1 MKCVV
6 LLLLNLIMLI
16 RITSNVDRAEE
27 PFERYSTVCSECRN
41 KILKV
46 FPKIEDDF
54 FLKVLYNSKGY
65 LFFKINI
72 GDYYKILFLEI

>member
-16 RITSNVDRAEE
+16 RITSNVDSAEE

-54 FLKVLYNSKGY
+54 FLKVLFNSKGY

-72 GDYYKILFLEI
+72 EDYYKILFLEI